1 MYSVHSPRDETLLTS
16 VTTAQHWHGLFQH
29 TTNWADGPAW
39 VTQCPITTGNSF
51 LYDFRVPDQAG
62 ASDPYC
68 VMGNGCSSK
77 RLIA

>member
-1 MYSVHSPRDETLLTS
+1 M
-16 VTTAQHWHGLFQH
+16 FQKDS
-29 TTNWADGPAW
+29 NWADGSAF
-39 VTQCPITTGNSF
+39 VNQCPIASGNSF

-62 ASDPYC
+62 ASDQYC